1 VLTGYAHPGLAIIID
16 NALVYWN
23 ILGIFGGFHDS
34 REFERLSR
42 LEIIAVGT
50 VLLTKKN

>member
-1 VLTGYAHPGLAIIID
+1 MLTGYVHPGLAIIID

-34 REFERLSR
+34 REFEKLSG
-42 LEIIAVGT
+42 LEIIVVGYL
-50 VLLTKKN
+50 LLTKKN